1 MPPVLHLPAM
11 ISEATKRRLERKY
24 APTQPLEDNQSHNQA
39 TCIDHLHRMLPERP
53 NRSPTP
59 TADGARQERRSL
71 PTRAVTDDNF
81 DDAYVDFVM
90 YCNPTIALDTD
101 TTELRKI
108 FRSPPKSDGKSFSTF
123 TLFQLIEKLEQKEI
137 KTWAQLALDLGVEAP
152 SAEKGHSAQKVQQ
165 YAVRL
170 KVSDLQLQVSFGLS
184 AIMFLSQRRSLPWNV
199 FCHTRHFHLYS

>member
-1 MPPVLHLPAM
+1 M
-11 ISEATKRRLERKY
+11 I
-24 APTQPLEDNQSHNQA
+24 
-39 TCIDHLHRMLPERP
+39 PERP
-53 NRSPTP
+53 NPSPTP

-81 DDAYVDFVM
+81 DDAYVDFIM
-90 YCNPTIALDTD
+90 YCNPTVASDTD
-101 TTELRKI
+101 ATELRKI

-170 KVSDLQLQVSFGLS
+170 KVSGLQSRVRLS
-184 AIMFLSQRRSLPWNV
+184 QTKFPVAAKIFALENVLPPLKSLIYILVLVVNLTYCSGGCMLCMSMPFLSIL
-199 FCHTRHFHLYS
+199 